1 MRKVKP
7 LREFEVG
14 EIIHILAE
22 EPPEEKIT
30 AAGCKP
36 LGWVDETRKYAG
48 QSGIITNRFNSDEQ
62 YGFRYKV
69 EFKGT
74 TADYYGVDFRE
85 FYEEQKSVLTP
96 EALITLLG

>member
-1 MRKVKP
+1 M
-7 LREFEVG
+7 LD
-14 EIIHILAE
+14 E
-22 EPPEEKIT
+22 EPSEEKVI

-36 LGWVDETRKYAG
+36 LEWVEETRIHAG
-48 QSGIITNRFNSDEQ
+48 ESGVITDRFNSDKQ
-62 YGFRYKV
+62 YGFHYKV